1 MEKRIKMLFAC
12 LFLFVGMAMA
22 QTKVFGTVISSLV
35 TLKP

>member
-1 MEKRIKMLFAC
+1 MEKRIKMLLAF
-12 LFLFVGMAMA
+12 FLFVGMAIA